1 MDTQY
6 ETWVNGA
13 QLISFPV
20 GLRDTDKHDVLNSQL
35 LAQVFANKEGV
46 LADSPKQWFQHS
58 KDGLTKLKWNT
69 PETHADVPV
78 FKALDE
84 LSIVSLVASHLVK
97 ELPATTFKQLT
108 ETLEHLSELEFKHP
122 ARQLFRS
129 QVLSRGVDAQ
139 GLEVTHINFQVSAC
153 SSPNHVFSLFVS
165 LSLGVPLQE
174 DFLHQEFYGADCVG
188 EALFYYSHRALSP
201 TMYARVRDRVEQD
214 AREYAGKLRSV
225 LPPSGSKG
233 RAVQ

>member
-97 ELPATTFKQLT
+97 ELPAAIFKQLT
-108 ETLEHLSELEFKHP
+108 EALEHLSGLEYKHP
-122 ARQLFRS
+122 ARQLFRG
-129 QVLSRGVDAQ
+129 QVLSRGVDEQ
-139 GLEVTHINFQVSAC
+139 GLEVTRINFQASAC
-153 SSPNHVFSLFVS
+153 NAPNHVFSLFVS
-165 LSLGVPLQE
+165 LTLGVPLQE

-188 EALFYYSHRALSP
+188 EALFFYSHRSLSP
-201 TMYARVRDRVEQD
+201 ALYSRVRERVVHD
-214 AREYAGKLRSV
+214 ACDYAGRLRLA
-225 LPPSGSKG
+225 LPKHQG
-233 RAVQ
+233 RASA